1 MYAKDFCLLIYK
13 KHVYIVILLLGIFNC
28 NRDFIDS
35 MSNNC
40 QVLENSQRRLEA
52 MDIGF
57 HRMMLKPGK
66 LHSWEKLA
74 YGKRLIC

>member
-1 MYAKDFCLLIYK
+1 
-13 KHVYIVILLLGIFNC
+13 
-28 NRDFIDS
+28 

-57 HRMMLKPGK
+57 HRMMPKPGK
-66 LHSWEKLA
+66 LHSWGKLA
-74 YGKRLIC
+74 YGKRLIW